1 MILNKR
7 MNNWHARRVFFLCSL
22 RKYASAGS
30 GRYAM
35 RDHLRVRSSLY
46 LPTLKEKTYIK
57 IHKEKD
63 HNTYAKDK
71 TNVILY

>member
-1 MILNKR
+1 MI
-7 MNNWHARRVFFLCSL
+7 

-35 RDHLRVRSSLY
+35 RDHLRVRSSSCL
-46 LPTLKEKTYIK
+46 LTLIEKTYIK

-63 HNTYAKDK
+63 HNTYIKDNI
-71 TNVILY
+71 NVILY